1 MKQKEMDRTDWLIK
15 FRRAKCNQ
23 TLDVMRDAALREL
36 TNIREVANML
46 FAHEKREDEIE
57 IGLYCRKI

>member
-15 FRRAKCNQ
+15 FRRAKCNE

-36 TNIREVANML
+36 TNIRVANML